1 MKPGIVPLGTL
12 AVLFA
17 LLQLIWIGL
26 IIKNG
31 KQEDRLKKD
40 RKIKKYGHFPNL
52 KTIKND
58 RQLIEQKKRL
68 EKIYKR

>member
-17 LLQLIWIGL
+17 LLQLLWIGL

-31 KQEDRLKKD
+31 KEEDRLKKD
-40 RKIKKYGHFPNL
+40 RKIKKYGQSSNSE
-52 KTIKND
+52 KVEND
-58 RQLIEQKKRL
+58 RQLIDQKKRL